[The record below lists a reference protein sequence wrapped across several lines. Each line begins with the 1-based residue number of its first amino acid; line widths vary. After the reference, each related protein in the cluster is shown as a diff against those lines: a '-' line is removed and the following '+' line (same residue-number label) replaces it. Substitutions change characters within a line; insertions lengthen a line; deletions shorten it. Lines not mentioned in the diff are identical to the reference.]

1 MIKKLQRKFV
11 VIAML
16 SILLVMIVLV
26 GSINL
31 INFLNIDKECNNL
44 LNLLVKYNGVF
55 PAVDTIYKDEMR
67 GLKISV
73 ETRFQTRYF
82 TILTDDEGT
91 VLETN
96 LGQIA
101 AVSEEEAIW
110 YGQKV
115 LHRSKSNGYEGNYK
129 YRIAEEDGN
138 KLIIFLDCSSQ
149 INMVVSYLMVCI
161 VIAAACAL
169 VVFILVSVL
178 SGRAIQPIIRNM
190 EKQKQFITDA
200 GHELKTPLAVI
211 LADTEVL
218 ELTEGKNEWTQSI
231 RSQTNRLD
239 GLVKN
244 LLMLARTDEEQVE
257 KVFSEFDV
265 KETVSEMVKTFE
277 PVAETKNRHIEL
289 RAESSIGMRGNE
301 FEIRQLVSILM
312 DNAIK
317 YSSEGGKI
325 EVVLY
330 RQGKSIYLRVFNTG
344 ENIPIKN
351 LENMFDR
358 FYRGDTSRSRE
369 TGGYGIG
376 LSIAKSIVRE
386 HKGKIGARSQ
396 DGKSIVIEAVFPV
409 H

>member
-26 GSINL
+26 SSINI

-44 LNLLVKYNGVF
+44 LNLLVRYSGVF

-82 TILTDDEGT
+82 TILTDEEGT

-110 YGQKV
+110 YAQRV
-115 LHRSKSNGYEGNYK
+115 LRRRKSDGYEGNYK

-149 INMVVSYLMVCI
+149 INIAVSYLMVCI
-161 VIAAACAL
+161 VIAATCAL

-178 SGRAIQPIIRNM
+178 SRRAIQPIIRNL

-218 ELTEGKNEWTQSI
+218 ELTEGRNEWTQSI

-244 LLMLARTDEEQVE
+244 LLMLARTDEEQME

-265 KETVSEMVKTFE
+265 KVAVSEMVKTFE

-289 RAESSIGMRGNE
+289 RAENGIGMRGNE
-301 FEIRQLVSILM
+301 FDIRQLVSILV

-317 YSSEGGKI
+317 YSNEGGKI

-344 ENIPIKN
+344 ENIPIKH

-358 FYRGDTSRSRE
+358 FYRGDASRSRE

-386 HKGKIGARSQ
+386 HKGNIGARSQ

-409 H
+409 R

>member
-26 GSINL
+26 SSINI

-44 LNLLVKYNGVF
+44 LNLLVRYSGVF

-82 TILTDDEGT
+82 TILTDEEGT

-110 YGQKV
+110 YAQRV
-115 LHRSKSNGYEGNYK
+115 LRRRKSDGYEGNYK
-129 YRIAEEDGN
+129 YRVAEEDGN

-149 INMVVSYLMVCI
+149 INIAVSYLMVCI
-161 VIAAACAL
+161 VIAATCAL

-178 SGRAIQPIIRNM
+178 SRRAIQPIIRNL

-244 LLMLARTDEEQVE
+244 LLMLARTDEEQME

-265 KETVSEMVKTFE
+265 KVAVSEMVKTFE

-289 RAESSIGMRGNE
+289 RAENGIGMRGNE
-301 FEIRQLVSILM
+301 FDIRQLVSILV

-317 YSSEGGKI
+317 YSNEGGKI

-330 RQGKSIYLRVFNTG
+330 CQGKSIYLRVFNTG
-344 ENIPIKN
+344 ENIPIKH

-358 FYRGDTSRSRE
+358 FYRGDASRSRE

-386 HKGKIGARSQ
+386 HKGNIGARSQ

-409 H
+409 R